1 MLHCTSGLIRG
12 TILIIVLLF
21 STSTATQ
28 LPANSTGTTLTSISY
43 CTGLTPAPGLE
54 PPWHKRK
61 RTEGKNGETKKK
73 KHPISD
79 AATCTCKSLSLVI
92 HSMTP
97 QALVTSRSM
106 TVTGVKKTK
115 ATIQEHSYV

>member
-1 MLHCTSGLIRG
+1 MEKL
-12 TILIIVLLF
+12 
-21 STSTATQ
+21 
-28 LPANSTGTTLTSISY
+28 
-43 CTGLTPAPGLE
+43 
-54 PPWHKRK
+54 
-61 RTEGKNGETKKK
+61 KKI

-115 ATIQEHSYV
+115 ATHRNIPTSNCLFALPVALAIAGMGSHRLGTLELHIPAEITI